1 MDRIN
6 DHIIEQIIAFYL
18 GEISDKDKKELEA
31 WVNEFKENEDDFKQI
46 LRKCQHLRLGLLEE
60 RAIVMKARI
69 MEEWRKRERLK
80 YRHRVLR
87 LVSCVAILVLGIV
100 MGCVYYESRN
110 FESKKLEQEISLL
123 NAKQGERVAVLQLAS
138 GEKWILKEQ
147 DERELEI
154 GDGVVLKKD
163 SIQGTR
169 NFVNPEDTITENTY
183 NTVMVPRGGEYKLV
197 LPDGTIVWLNA
208 ESSLRFPTSFTDN
221 ERKVYAKGE
230 LYFDVKHD
238 EVKPFIVDVERGYTI
253 RVLGTE
259 FNLRAYDDSPVVT
272 TLVEGCVQVWSASDS
287 VLLSPGQQALEMSG
301 NHGIEVLD
309 VDVVPYV
316 AWHEGKFHFVRTPLK
331 DIMEELARWYDVEV
345 VFENPTVREE
355 CFTIEMQRFDDFNK
369 VLRLI
374 ERTGMVTISVEAH
387 TVTIK

>member
-183 NTVMVPRGGEYKLV
+183 NTVMVPRGGEYNLT
-197 LPDGTIVWLNA
+197 LADGTNVWLNSDY
-208 ESSLRFPTSFTDN
+208 ELKFPVRFHGNFR
-221 ERKVYAKGE
+221 EVYLKGE
-230 LYFDVKHD
+230 AFF
-238 EVKPFIVDVERGYTI
+238 EVK
-253 RVLGTE
+253 
-259 FNLRAYDDSPVVT
+259 S
-272 TLVEGCVQVWSASDS
+272 
-287 VLLSPGQQALEMSG
+287 
-301 NHGIEVLD
+301 
-309 VDVVPYV
+309 
-316 AWHEGKFHFVRTPLK
+316 
-331 DIMEELARWYDVEV
+331 
-345 VFENPTVREE
+345 NP
-355 CFTIEMQRFDDFNK
+355 
-369 VLRLI
+369 
-374 ERTGMVTISVEAH
+374 
-387 TVTIK
+387 